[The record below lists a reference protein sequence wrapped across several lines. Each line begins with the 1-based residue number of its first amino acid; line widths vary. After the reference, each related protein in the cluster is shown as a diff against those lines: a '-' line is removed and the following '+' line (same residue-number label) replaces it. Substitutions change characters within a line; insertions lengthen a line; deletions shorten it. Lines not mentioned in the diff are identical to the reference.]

1 MKARVRGRSR
11 PQGTNSLIPDYK
23 ILHDAGYNVLA
34 YDLRNFGHSG
44 AANGVSPPAGS
55 SRPGTSPA
63 RGHDAV
69 PQGIRRCPLPGG
81 APAGHHEDHRQRR
94 LALLGAPADR
104 IDDLEQRVILRTS
117 IGFARRAPRGW
128 ARYVRVPAFLYQ
140 VRDDVLTEPGDVQA
154 MFDNIPVADKK
165 LSWIRGTTR
174 RCDGYLEFQRHPE
187 PMLEWFAQH
196 MS

>member
-1 MKARVRGRSR
+1 
-11 PQGTNSLIPDYK
+11 
-23 ILHDAGYNVLA
+23 
-34 YDLRNFGHSG
+34 
-44 AANGVSPPAGS
+44 
-55 SRPGTSPA
+55 
-63 RGHDAV
+63 
-69 PQGIRRCPLPGG
+69 
-81 APAGHHEDHRQRR
+81 
-94 LALLGAPADR
+94 
-104 IDDLEQRVILRTS
+104 
-117 IGFARRAPRGW
+117 
-128 ARYVRVPAFLYQ
+128 VPAFLYQ